1 MISRWGLNGPALT
14 CDFPPGHCLG
24 SGRGQDGLQSRD
36 QIRQVPADGLP
47 EFFVINL
54 VVNWRSRLSIKQ
66 LGLSQDGGSPVV
78 LPVVFE
84 GAPIEQVHR
93 PPQHV
98 FQHQFLSPSARRRS
112 ISITKEM
119 TRGKV
124 LYTFY
129 VAVPSNTWYY
139 GLSAA
144 LRRLFFESACGQKG
158 RQDGDAPPSPRLPPS
173 LKLWRDKPARQEA
186 EGNRQKPDP
195 LCAVAV
201 LSRFLGVLA
210 SWRLCVISRRLRR
223 EAESE
228 HMPAVRAD
236 FLSLKAKKS
245 DQIRPNPTKSD

>member
-129 VAVPSNTWYY
+129 VAVPSICGTM
-139 GLSAA
+139 AC
-144 LRRLFFESACGQKG
+144 LRRSGACSLKVRAG
-158 RQDGDAPPSPRLPPS
+158 RRAGKTGMPRLRQGFRRRSSYGETSRRGKRLREIGKNRILFAPS
-173 LKLWRDKPARQEA
+173 QFYH
-186 EGNRQKPDP
+186 G
-195 LCAVAV
+195 
-201 LSRFLGVLA
+201 FLA
-210 SWRLCVISRRLRR
+210 SWRLGVF
-223 EAESE
+223 A
-228 HMPAVRAD
+228 
-236 FLSLKAKKS
+236 LSLGGS
-245 DQIRPNPTKSD
+245 GGRQSLSTCLPCVRISCP